1 VQQDIWDTKSVF
13 KFRLNSKEVG
23 SMHALDFSTEGVWGT
38 RIKTAFIALAALL
51 ALTAIPASSQTDT
64 GTIVGIVQD
73 KSDARVAGATVN
85 VTDTATSVTR
95 SYVTNGDGEYN
106 ALQLIPGVYDVTVQ
120 HSGFATVVRKGI
132 TVNVQDRV
140 QVDFV
145 IGVSTVQQEVVVNE
159 TAAELQTQSAEVA
172 GVMPSQELNDLPL
185 NGRDYDQLVLTQPG
199 IFRDNTVSN
208 PAEGLFSA
216 NGNLQLQN
224 YFQLDGID
232 NNSKSENLQ
241 EQSTQS
247 VIPPPDALQEF
258 VLQTRTYSTEFGTAA
273 GAVVNV
279 STKSGTNQFHG
290 DAWDY
295 IQNGALNANTYFNNY
310 NGIPRGQYDQN
321 QFGGT
326 VGGPIKRDKT
336 FFFVAFENLISH
348 TQQTVQSIVPTTA
361 MQGGDFSAATNG
373 SYMSKFNMAP
383 LVPSQA
389 GCITGNVIKPA
400 CFDSVG
406 SKLMALYP
414 APNIAPTNTFTG
426 ANNYAYVGEVPN
438 NTRTLDVR
446 IDHTLNK
453 TNQIFGR
460 YAFDWSNYSTP
471 PTWTSN
477 AVAGNGA
484 GFPTNYILHDQ
495 SVALGWTDSL
505 TKNKVNTV
513 HFGYLRTYSHS
524 NPIGVQVGT
533 SQASSLIGLQG
544 VPQTPWSFGIPPFEE
559 SGFTSIGGSYYRPQ
573 YQVAQT
579 YQLMESLYWIKGL
592 HSMQF
597 GYEYHQD
604 ALNFF
609 DIEAPQGIVY
619 NSGIYTNTNG
629 FSGGD
634 LLLGDVSQLILEAP
648 AEINNYIRGNSFYA
662 QDTWRATG
670 NLTVNYGLR
679 YELYPP
685 FWLNREGRTANFS
698 CGAQAYPACIASGP
712 PANGGTIVTATSG
725 SGWSGDTRM
734 QADHDAFA
742 PRVGIAYHV
751 INPLVIRAG
760 YGIFHQFI
768 NRIGSESMLQQN
780 PPYLGVWQIA
790 QTAGSTTPV
799 FQMDAAS
806 GMNSAPYLSP
816 TGISDLLVPG
826 PAVTCITGTLVNGVC
841 VNGVAGGLP
850 TQHVR
855 AQGANNRTSYIEQT
869 SFGLQY
875 QVSRD
880 TIATA
885 NYIGNWGRK
894 MNRVQNANQGF
905 VKSCPT
911 CATVT
916 STANIYFPLTSF
928 NSGNTI
934 DANDSANGAGQHA
947 FVELATNDG
956 NTDYD
961 ALELSLQRQLSHR
974 LMYNFS
980 YTWSHN
986 MADFVD
992 NLSGG
997 DTPQDAHNYAHEMS
1011 NSLQDVRHRFVANGS
1026 YDLPI
1031 GQGGL
1036 VMNNNSV
1043 GSRLIGNWKV
1053 NAIVTLQ
1060 TGEPFNVTA
1069 TNVSDTGGNS
1079 ASYANC
1085 VGNGFA
1091 GASTSPGSYVGVHA
1105 TGFFLNPA
1113 AFTAPTLGTYGS
1125 CRPRAYH
1132 GPGLEDEDISLF
1144 KLFPITEADKIEMR
1158 FEFFDAFN
1166 HASFGNPAANIST
1179 SGANFGK
1186 VTSTTAGPRIM
1197 QIAIKYY
1204 F

>member
-1 VQQDIWDTKSVF
+1 MRALHFTSPKLWIN
-13 KFRLNSKEVG
+13 RSKW
-23 SMHALDFSTEGVWGT
+23 ACF
-38 RIKTAFIALAALL
+38 AATFL
-51 ALTAIPASSQTDT
+51 LTAAAIPVCAQTDT

-73 KSDARVAGATVN
+73 KSNARVPGATVN

-95 SYVTNGDGEYN
+95 TYKTNGDGEYE
-106 ALQLIPGVYDVTVQ
+106 ALQLIPGVYNVTVD
-120 HSGFATVVRKGI
+120 HAGFSTAERKDI
-132 TVNVQDRV
+132 TVNVQDRI

-145 IGVSTVQQEVVVNE
+145 IGVSSVQQQVVVNE
-159 TAAELQTQSAEVA
+159 VTAELQTQSAEVN
-172 GVMPSQELNDLPL
+172 GVMQSQEVNDLPL
-185 NGRDYDQLVLTQPG
+185 NGRDYDALVLTQPG
-199 IFRDNTVSN
+199 VFRDNTVSN

-216 NGNLQLQN
+216 NGNLELQN

-290 DAWDY
+290 DVWDY
-295 IQNGALNANTYFNNY
+295 IQNGALNANTYFNKY
-310 NGIPRGQYDQN
+310 NAIPRGQYDYN

-326 VGGPIKRDKT
+326 IGGPIKRNKT
-336 FFFVAFENLISH
+336 FFFVSYENLLSN
-348 TQQTVQSIVPTTA
+348 TQETEEAIVPTTA
-361 MQGGDFSAATNG
+361 MVQNGDFSAATNG
-373 SYMSKFNMAP
+373 SYMSKYNMSAV
-383 LVPSQA
+383 VPSQA
-389 GCITGNVIKPA
+389 GCITNNVVSKG
-400 CFDSVG
+400 CWDSVG
-406 SKLMALYP
+406 AKLFALYP
-414 APNIAPTNTFTG
+414 APNIAPITTFTG
-426 ANNYAYVGEVPN
+426 ADNYEYVGSVPN

-453 TNQIFGR
+453 KNQIFGR

-495 SVALGWTDSL
+495 SVALGWTDTFSN
-505 TKNKVNTV
+505 TKVNTV
-513 HFGYLRTYSHS
+513 HFGYLRTFSHS
-524 NPIGVQVGT
+524 DPIGVQVGQ
-533 SQASSLIGLQG
+533 SQASSLLGLQG
-544 VPQTPWSFGIPPFEE
+544 VPQNPWSFGIPPFEQ
-559 SGFTSIGGSYYRPQ
+559 SGLTSIGGSYYRPQ

-579 YQLMESLYWIKGL
+579 YQILEALYWIKGA

-619 NSGIYTNTNG
+619 NSGIYSSANG
-629 FSGGD
+629 FSGAD
-634 LLLGDVSQLILEAP
+634 ILLGDVSQLILEAP

-662 QDTWRATG
+662 QDTWRAAS

-685 FWLNREGRTANFS
+685 FWLNRENRTANFS
-698 CGAQAYPACIASGP
+698 CGSEPYPQCIASGP
-712 PANGGTIVTATSG
+712 PADGGTIVTATSG
-725 SGWSGDTRM
+725 NGWSGDTRM
-734 QADHDAFA
+734 QTEHDAFA
-742 PRVGIAYHV
+742 PRIGISYHAF
-751 INPLVIRAG
+751 NPLVVRMG
-760 YGIFHQFI
+760 YGIFRQFI
-768 NRIGSESMLQQN
+768 NRIGSESLIQQTPPFIGVWDVAQQN
-780 PPYLGVWQIA
+780 
-790 QTAGSTTPV
+790 GSTTPV
-799 FQMDAAS
+799 FQMDSSA
-806 GMNSAPYLSP
+806 GMDSAPYLSP
-816 TGISDLLVPG
+816 QGIADLLIPG
-826 PAVTCITGTLVNGVC
+826 PAVTCITGTLTNGVC
-841 VNGVAGGLP
+841 VGGVAGGLP

-855 AQGANNRTSYIEQT
+855 AQGVNNRTSYIQQT

-875 QVSRD
+875 QVSRN
-880 TIATA
+880 TIASA

-905 VKSCPT
+905 VTSCPT

-916 STANIYFPLTSF
+916 STADIYFPLTSF

-956 NTDYD
+956 NTDYG
-961 ALELSLQRQLSHR
+961 ALELNLQRPMDHR
-974 LMYNFS
+974 LMYNLS

-992 NLSGG
+992 NLTGG
-997 DTPQDAHNYAHEMS
+997 DTPQNAHNYGHEMS
-1011 NSLQDVRHRFVANGS
+1011 NSYQDVRHRFVANGT
-1026 YDLPI
+1026 YELPI

-1036 VMNNNSV
+1036 VMNNDSLA
-1043 GSRLIGNWKV
+1043 SRLIGNWQA

-1079 ASYANC
+1079 AFYANC
-1085 VGNGFA
+1085 IGDPWT
-1091 GASTSPGSYVGVHA
+1091 GASKSPGAFVGVHA
-1105 TGFFLNPA
+1105 TGFFINPA
-1113 AFTAPTLGTYGS
+1113 AFSPPTLGTFGS
-1125 CRPRAYH
+1125 CKPRAWH
-1132 GPGLEDEDISLF
+1132 GPGLEDEDLSLF
-1144 KLFPITEADKIEMR
+1144 KQFPITEGTKIETR

-1186 VTSTTAGPRIM
+1186 VTSTTAGPRVI

>member
-1 VQQDIWDTKSVF
+1 
-13 KFRLNSKEVG
+13 
-23 SMHALDFSTEGVWGT
+23 MHALDSISRKVRINLSQCARFS
-38 RIKTAFIALAALL
+38 ALILVAA
-51 ALTAIPASSQTDT
+51 ATIPTCAQTDT

-73 KSDARVAGATVN
+73 KSNARVAGATVN
-85 VTDTATSVTR
+85 VTNTATSVTR
-95 SYVTNGDGEYN
+95 TYTTNGDGEYE
-106 ALQLIPGVYDVTVQ
+106 ALQLIPGAYNVTVD
-120 HSGFATVVRKGI
+120 HAGFGTAERKGV

-145 IGVSTVQQEVVVNE
+145 MGVSSVQQQVVVNE
-159 TAAELQTQSAEVA
+159 SAAELETQSAEIN
-172 GVMPSQELNDLPL
+172 GVMPSQEVNDLPL

-199 IFRDNTVSN
+199 VFRDNTVSN

-290 DAWDY
+290 DVWDY

-310 NGIPRGQYDQN
+310 NAIPRGQYNYN

-326 VGGPIKRDKT
+326 FGGPIKRDKT
-336 FFFVAFENLISH
+336 FFFVSYENLISN
-348 TQQTVQSIVPTTA
+348 TQQTEEAIVPTTA
-361 MQGGDFSAATNG
+361 MVQNGDFSAATNG
-373 SYMSKFNMAP
+373 SYMSKFNMAAV
-383 LVPSQA
+383 LPSQA
-389 GCITGNVIKPA
+389 GCITGNVVSKGCWDP
-400 CFDSVG
+400 VG
-406 SKLMALYP
+406 AKLMALYP
-414 APNIAPTNTFTG
+414 APNIAPTTTFTG
-426 ANNYAYVGEVPN
+426 ADNYEYVGSVPN
-438 NTRTLDVR
+438 NTRTLDAR

-453 TNQIFGR
+453 SNQIFGR

-477 AVAGNGA
+477 PVAGNGA

-495 SVALGWTDSL
+495 SVALGWTD
-505 TKNKVNTV
+505 TFRNNKVNTV

-524 NPIGVQVGT
+524 NPIGVQVGQ
-533 SQASSLIGLQG
+533 SQAASLLGLQG
-544 VPQTPWSFGIPPFEE
+544 VPQNPWSFGIPPFEE
-559 SGFTSIGGSYYRPQ
+559 SGLTSIGGSYYRPQ

-579 YQLMESLYWIKGL
+579 YQLLEAFYWNKGSHSL
-592 HSMQF
+592 QF

-619 NSGIYTNTNG
+619 NSGIYSSANG
-629 FSGGD
+629 FSGAD
-634 LLLGDVSQLILEAP
+634 ILLGDVSQLILEAP

-662 QDTWRATG
+662 QDTWRATN

-698 CGAQAYPACIASGP
+698 CGSQPYPACISSGP
-712 PANGGTIVTATSG
+712 PSNGGTIVTAASG
-725 SGWSGDTRM
+725 NGWAGDTQM
-734 QADHDAFA
+734 ETDHDAFA
-742 PRVGIAYHV
+742 PRLGVSYH
-751 INPLVIRAG
+751 IFNPLVIRAG

-780 PPYLGVWQIA
+780 PPYLGVWDVA
-790 QTAGSTTPV
+790 QQNGSTTPV
-799 FQMDAAS
+799 FQMDAS
-806 GMNSAPYLSP
+806 TGMDSAPYLSSQ
-816 TGISDLLVPG
+816 GLADLLVPG
-826 PAVTCITGTLVNGVC
+826 PAVTCITGTLVSGAC
-841 VNGVAGGLP
+841 VGGVAGGLP

-855 AQGANNRTSYIEQT
+855 AQGVNNRASYIQQT

-875 QVSRD
+875 QVSSN
-880 TIATA
+880 TIASA
-885 NYIGNWGRK
+885 SYIGNWGRK
-894 MNRVQNANQGF
+894 LNRVQNANQGF
-905 VKSCPT
+905 IKSCPT

-916 STANIYFPLTSF
+916 STADIYFPLTSF

-934 DANDSANGAGQHA
+934 DANDTANGAGQHA

-956 NTDYD
+956 NTDYS
-961 ALELSLQRQLSHR
+961 ALELNLQRQLNHR
-974 LMYNFS
+974 LMYNVS

-992 NLSGG
+992 NLTGG

-1011 NSLQDVRHRFVANGS
+1011 NSYQDVRHRFEANGS
-1026 YDLPI
+1026 YELPV

-1036 VMNNNSV
+1036 VMNNNKLA
-1043 GSRLIGNWKV
+1043 SRLIGNWKA
-1053 NAIVTLQ
+1053 NAIISLQ

-1079 ASYANC
+1079 AFYANC
-1085 VGNGFA
+1085 VGNPWA
-1091 GASTSPGSYVGVHA
+1091 GASKSPGAFVGVHA
-1105 TGFFLNPA
+1105 TGFFINPA
-1113 AFTAPTLGTYGS
+1113 AFSAPTLGTYGS
-1125 CRPRAYH
+1125 CRPRSWH

-1144 KLFPITEADKIEMR
+1144 KQFPITEGSRVETR

-1186 VTSTTAGPRIM
+1186 VTSTTAGPRVI

>member
-1 VQQDIWDTKSVF
+1 
-13 KFRLNSKEVG
+13 
-23 SMHALDFSTEGVWGT
+23 MHPSRVSAQTSWITCIRSAW
-38 RIKTAFIALAALL
+38 IAVVVILGAAAL
-51 ALTAIPASSQTDT
+51 PAFAQTDT
-64 GTIVGIVQD
+64 GAIVGMVED
-73 KSDARVAGATVN
+73 NTNARLPGATVD
-85 VTDTATSVTR
+85 VTNSATGVTR
-95 SYVTNGDGEYN
+95 TYTTNGEGEYE
-106 ALQLIPGVYDVTVQ
+106 ALQLIPGVYSVTVK
-120 HSGFATVVRKGI
+120 HSGFSTTIRRNI

-140 QVDFV
+140 QIDFLLK
-145 IGVSTVQQEVVVNE
+145 VSGGQQEVIVNE
-159 TAAELQTQSAEVA
+159 ATAELQTQSAEVA
-172 GVMPSQELNDLPL
+172 GVMQSAELNSMPL

-199 IFRDNTVSN
+199 VFRDNSVSN

-247 VIPPPDALQEF
+247 VIPPPDALSEF
-258 VLQTRTYSTEFGTAA
+258 VLQTRTYSAEFGTAA

-310 NGIPRGQYDQN
+310 NHLPRGQYDQN

-326 VGGPIKRDKT
+326 IGGPIKRDKT
-336 FFFVAFENLISH
+336 FFFVSYENLISH
-348 TQQTVQSIVPTTA
+348 IDMTETATVPTVA
-361 MQGGDFSAATNG
+361 MEGGDFSVASNG
-373 SYMSKFNMAP
+373 SDMSKYNMVP
-383 LVPSQA
+383 TVPSQA
-389 GCITGNVIKPA
+389 GCITGNVIKA
-400 CFDSVG
+400 GCFDSVG
-406 SKLMALYP
+406 KKLMGLYP
-414 APNIAPTNTFTG
+414 APNVAPTTLFPGSTG
-426 ANNYAYVGEVPN
+426 NSNSYNYAYVGQVPN

-460 YAFDWSNYSTP
+460 YAFDWSNYTTP

-495 SVALGWTDSL
+495 SVALGWTDTL
-505 TKNKVNTV
+505 TKDKVNTL

-524 NPIGVQVGT
+524 DPVGVQVGQ
-533 SQASSLIGLQG
+533 SQAVSVLGLQG
-544 VPQTPWSFGIPPFEE
+544 VPQNPWSFGIPPFEQ
-559 SGFTSIGGSYYRPQ
+559 SGLTSIGGSYYRPQ

-579 YQLMESLYWIKGL
+579 YQLLEAFYWNKGS

-609 DIEAPQGIVY
+609 DIEAPQGIAY
-619 NSGIYTNTNG
+619 NSGIYTSTNG

-634 LLLGDVSQLILEAP
+634 ILLGNVSQLILEQP

-670 NLTVNYGLR
+670 ALTVNYGLR

-698 CGAQAYPACIASGP
+698 CGSQPYPACISSGP
-712 PANGGTIVTATSG
+712 PSNGGTIVTAASG

-734 QADHDAFA
+734 QTDHDAFA
-742 PRVGIAYHV
+742 PRIGVSYHV
-751 INPLVIRAG
+751 FNPLVVRTG
-760 YGIFHQFI
+760 YGVFHQFI

-780 PPYLGVWQIA
+780 PPYLGVWDVA
-790 QTAGSTTPV
+790 QQTGSTTPV
-799 FQMDAAS
+799 FEMDSSS
-806 GMNSAPYLSP
+806 GMNSAPYLSSAS
-816 TGISDLLVPG
+816 ISDLLVPG

-855 AQGANNRTSYIEQT
+855 AQGVNNRTSYIQQT

-875 QVSRD
+875 QVSRN

-905 VKSCPT
+905 VQSCPT
-911 CATVT
+911 CSTVT
-916 STANIYFPLTSF
+916 SNAVIYFPLTSF

-934 DANDSANGAGQHA
+934 DANHTSNGGGQHA

-956 NTDYD
+956 NTDYS
-961 ALELSLQRQLSHR
+961 ALELNLQRQMDHR

-992 NLSGG
+992 NLTGG
-997 DTPQDAHNYAHEMS
+997 DTPQNAHDYGHEMS
-1011 NSLQDVRHRFVANGS
+1011 NSYQDVRHRFVANGT
-1026 YDLPI
+1026 YLLPI
-1031 GQGGL
+1031 GEGGL
-1036 VMNNNSV
+1036 VMNNNSLA
-1043 GSRLIGNWKV
+1043 SRLIGNWQA

-1069 TNVSDTGGNS
+1069 TNTSDTGGNS
-1079 ASYANC
+1079 AFYANC
-1085 VGNGFA
+1085 IGDAFT
-1091 GASTSPGSYVGVHA
+1091 GASTNRHAYVIGGSS
-1105 TGFFLNPA
+1105 FFINPA
-1113 AFTAPTLGTYGS
+1113 AFSAPGLGQFGT
-1125 CRPRAYH
+1125 CRPRAWH

-1144 KLFPITEADKIEMR
+1144 KQFPITEGSKIETR

-1166 HASFGNPAANIST
+1166 HPSFGNPAANIST
-1179 SGANFGK
+1179 SGSNFGK
-1186 VTSTTAGPRIM
+1186 VSSTTAGPRIM

>member
-1 VQQDIWDTKSVF
+1 MH
-13 KFRLNSKEVG
+13 RLYV
-23 SMHALDFSTEGVWGT
+23 STQRVWITCIRRAWIGLAV
-38 RIKTAFIALAALL
+38 ILAATTL
-51 ALTAIPASSQTDT
+51 PAFAQTDT
-64 GTIVGIVQD
+64 GAIVGQVQD
-73 KSDARVAGATVN
+73 NSNAMIPGATVD
-85 VTDTATSVTR
+85 VTGTATGVTR
-95 SYVTNGDGEYN
+95 TYTTNGAGEYA
-106 ALQLIPGVYDVTVQ
+106 ALQLIPGVYSVTVK
-120 HSGFATVVRKGI
+120 HGGFTTTIRKDI
-132 TVNVQDRV
+132 TVNVQGRV

-145 IGVSTVQQEVVVNE
+145 LKVSGGQQEVVVSE
-159 TAAELQTQSAEVA
+159 AAAELQTQSAEVS
-172 GVMPSQELNDLPL
+172 GVMPSQEVNDLPL
-185 NGRDYDQLVLTQPG
+185 NGRDYDNLVLTQPG
-199 IFRDNTVSN
+199 IFRDNSVSN

-258 VLQTRTYSTEFGTAA
+258 VLQTRTYSAEFGTAA

-310 NGIPRGQYDQN
+310 NGISRGQYNQN

-336 FFFVAFENLISH
+336 FFFVSYENLLSN
-348 TQQTVQSIVPTTA
+348 TDETEESTVPTQA
-361 MQGGDFSAATNG
+361 MHGGDFSAATNG
-373 SYMSKFNMAP
+373 TYMSKFPMTP
-383 LVPSQA
+383 EVPGQA
-389 GCITGNVIKPA
+389 GCITGNVINSS
-400 CFDSVG
+400 CFDSAG
-406 SKLMALYP
+406 KALIALYP
-414 APNIAPTNTFTG
+414 LPNLGNPNVFTG
-426 ANNYAYVGEVPN
+426 GLNYEYVGSVPN

-446 IDHTLNK
+446 IDEALNK
-453 TNQIFGR
+453 TNQLFGR
-460 YAFDWSNYSTP
+460 YAFDWANYTSP

-484 GFPTNYILHDQ
+484 NFPTNYILHDQ
-495 SVALGWTDSL
+495 SVALGWTDTLS
-505 TKNKVNTV
+505 KNKVNTV
-513 HFGYLRTYSHS
+513 HFGYLRTYAHS
-524 NPIGVQVGT
+524 DPVGVTVGQ
-533 SQASSLIGLQG
+533 SQAATLLGLKG
-544 VPQTPWSFGIPPFEE
+544 VPQNPWSFGIPPFEE
-559 SGFTSIGGSYYRPQ
+559 SGFTAIGGSYYRPQ

-579 YQLMESLYWIKGL
+579 YQILEAFYWIKGT

-629 FSGGD
+629 FGGGD
-634 LLLGDVSQLILEAP
+634 LLLGDVSTLILTQPTEV
-648 AEINNYIRGNSFYA
+648 NNYIRGNSFYA
-662 QDTWRATG
+662 QDTWRA
-670 NLTVNYGLR
+670 NSKLTLNYGLR

-685 FWLNREGRTANFS
+685 FWLNRENRTANFS
-698 CGAQAYPACIASGP
+698 CGSQPYPQCLASGP
-712 PANGGTIVTATSG
+712 PANGGTIVKAVSG
-725 SGWSGDTRM
+725 SGWSGDTQM
-734 QADHDAFA
+734 QTDHEDFA
-742 PRVGIAYHV
+742 PRVGVAYH
-751 INPLVIRAG
+751 ITNPLVIRTG
-760 YGIFHQFI
+760 YGVFHQFI
-768 NRIGSESMLQQN
+768 NRIGSESMMQLN
-780 PPYLGVWQIA
+780 PPFVGQWQVS
-790 QTAGSTTPV
+790 QSAGSTIPV
-799 FQMDAAS
+799 FQMDSAN
-806 GMNSAPYLSP
+806 GMNSGQYESATSLA
-816 TGISDLLVPG
+816 DLLTPG
-826 PAVTCITGTLVNGVC
+826 PAVTCVTGTLVNGAC

-855 AQGANNRTSYIEQT
+855 VQGVNNRTSYIEQT
-869 SFGLQY
+869 SFGFQY
-875 QVSRD
+875 QLSGN
-880 TIATA
+880 TIASA

-916 STANIYFPLTSF
+916 PTAVIYFPLTSF

-934 DANDSANGAGQHA
+934 DANDTSNGAGQHA

-961 ALELSLQRQLSHR
+961 ALELNLQRQISHR

-992 NLSGG
+992 NLTGG

-1011 NSLQDVRHRFVANGS
+1011 NSFQDVRHRFVANGT
-1026 YDLPI
+1026 YQLPI
-1031 GQGGL
+1031 GQGGI
-1036 VMNNNSV
+1036 VMNNNSLA
-1043 GSRLIGNWKV
+1043 SRLVGNWQA

-1069 TNVSDTGGNS
+1069 TNVSETGGNS
-1079 ASYANC
+1079 AAYANC
-1085 VGNGFA
+1085 VGDAFS
-1091 GASTSPGSYVGVHA
+1091 GATKNRHDYVGA
-1105 TGFFLNPA
+1105 NSTGFFINPA
-1113 AFTAPTLGTYGS
+1113 AFTGPTSSMYYGTFGT
-1125 CRPRAYH
+1125 CRPRAWH
-1132 GPGLEDEDISLF
+1132 GPGLEDEDLSLF
-1144 KLFPITEADKIEMR
+1144 KQFPVTEAERLELR

-1166 HASFGNPAANIST
+1166 HPSFGNPSTNAST

-1186 VTSTTAGPRIM
+1186 VLSGTTAGPRIM

>member
-1 VQQDIWDTKSVF
+1 MRAPALSVQ
-13 KFRLNSKEVG
+13 RVG
-23 SMHALDFSTEGVWGT
+23 IT
-38 RIKTAFIALAALL
+38 RIGKAALALALL
-51 ALTAIPASSQTDT
+51 AAAAMIPAYAQTDT
-64 GTIVGIVQD
+64 GAIVGFVQD
-73 KSDARVAGATVN
+73 KSNARVPGATVD
-85 VTDTATSVTR
+85 VTDTATAVTR
-95 SYVTNGDGEYN
+95 TYTTNGQGEYE
-106 ALQLIPGVYDVTVQ
+106 ALQLIPGVYTVTVK
-120 HSGFATVVRKGI
+120 HSGFGTSVTKNVN
-132 TVNVQDRV
+132 VNVQSRV
-140 QVDFV
+140 QLDFTLT
-145 IGVSTVQQEVVVNE
+145 VSGEQQQIIVSES
-159 TAAELQTQSAEVA
+159 TAELQTQSAEVN
-172 GVMPSQELNDLPL
+172 GVMGSQELNDLPL

-199 IFRDNTVSN
+199 VFRDNTVSN

-258 VLQTRTYSTEFGTAA
+258 VLQTRTYSAEFGTAA

-290 DAWDY
+290 DGWDY

-310 NGIPRGQYDQN
+310 NHLARGQYDQN

-326 VGGPIKRDKT
+326 FGGPIKRDKT
-336 FFFVAFENLISH
+336 FFFVSYENLISH
-348 TQQTVQSIVPTTA
+348 IDMTETATVPTTA
-361 MQGGDFSAATNG
+361 MEGGDFSVADNG
-373 SYMSKFNMAP
+373 SDMSKYNMVP
-383 LVPSQA
+383 TVPSQA
-389 GCITGNVIKPA
+389 GCITNNIINPG

-406 SKLMALYP
+406 KKLMALYP
-414 APNIAPTNTFTG
+414 APNVSPTTLFPGSTG
-426 ANNYAYVGEVPN
+426 NSNSYNYAYVGQVPN

-446 IDHTLNK
+446 LDYTLNK

-460 YAFDWSNYSTP
+460 YAFDWSNYTTP

-495 SVALGWTDSL
+495 SVALGWTDTM
-505 TKNKVNTV
+505 TKDKVNTL

-524 NPIGVQVGT
+524 DPVGVQVGQ
-533 SQASSLIGLQG
+533 SQAVSVLGLQG
-544 VPQTPWSFGIPPFEE
+544 VPQNPWSFGIPPFEQ
-559 SGFTSIGGSYYRPQ
+559 SGLTSIGGSYYRPQ

-579 YQLMESLYWIKGL
+579 YQLLEAFYWNKGS

-609 DIEAPQGIVY
+609 DIEAPQGIAY
-619 NSGIYTNTNG
+619 NSGIYTSTNG

-634 LLLGDVSQLILEAP
+634 ILLGNVSQLILEQP

-698 CGAQAYPACIASGP
+698 CGSQPYPECISAGP
-712 PANGGTIVTATSG
+712 PSNGGTIVTATSG
-725 SGWSGDTRM
+725 NGWSGDTRM
-734 QADHDAFA
+734 QTDHDAFA
-742 PRVGIAYHV
+742 PRIGVSYHV
-751 INPLVIRAG
+751 LNPLVIRTG

-780 PPYLGVWQIA
+780 PPYLGVWDVA
-790 QTAGSTTPV
+790 QQAGSTTPV
-799 FQMDAAS
+799 FEMDSAT
-806 GMNSAPYLSP
+806 GMNSAPYLSS
-816 TGISDLLVPG
+816 TSISDLLIPG

-855 AQGANNRTSYIEQT
+855 AQGVNNRTSYIQQT

-875 QVSRD
+875 QVSGN
-880 TIATA
+880 TIASA

-905 VKSCPT
+905 VESCPT

-916 STANIYFPLTSF
+916 SNAVIYFPLTSF

-934 DANDSANGAGQHA
+934 DANHTSNGGGQHA

-961 ALELSLQRQLSHR
+961 ALELNLQRQMSHR

-992 NLSGG
+992 NLTGG
-997 DTPQDAHNYAHEMS
+997 DTPQNAHDYGHEMS
-1011 NSLQDVRHRFVANGS
+1011 NSYQDVRHRFAANGT
-1026 YDLPI
+1026 YQLPI
-1031 GQGGL
+1031 GQGGI
-1036 VMNNNSV
+1036 VMNNNSLA
-1043 GSRLIGNWKV
+1043 SRLIGNWQA

-1069 TNVSDTGGNS
+1069 TNDSDTGGNS

-1085 VGNGFA
+1085 IGNAFS
-1091 GASTSPGSYVGVHA
+1091 GATTNRHAYVLGGS
-1105 TGFFLNPA
+1105 GFFINSA
-1113 AFTAPTLGTYGS
+1113 SFSAPTLGQFGT
-1125 CRPRAYH
+1125 CKPRAWH
-1132 GPGLEDEDISLF
+1132 GPGLEDEDISVF
-1144 KLFPITEADKIEMR
+1144 KQFPVTEGSKIETR

-1166 HASFGNPAANIST
+1166 HPSFGNPSANIST
-1179 SGANFGK
+1179 SGSNFGK
-1186 VTSTTAGPRIM
+1186 VSSTTAGPRII

>member
-1 VQQDIWDTKSVF
+1 LDI
-13 KFRLNSKEVG
+13 KFWLDSSKEVS
-23 SMHALDFSTEGVWGT
+23 SMHAIDFSMPRAWTT
-38 RIKTAFIALAALL
+38 RIKMICLALALPFA
-51 ALTAIPASSQTDT
+51 AIVPVCAQTDT
-64 GTIVGIVQD
+64 GAIVGIVQD
-73 KSDARVAGATVN
+73 NSNARVPAATVE
-85 VTDTATSVTR
+85 VTDKATGVVH
-95 SYVTNGDGEYN
+95 SYSTNNEGEYQS
-106 ALQLIPGVYDVTVQ
+106 LQLIPGVYSVTVK
-120 HSGFATVVRKGI
+120 HAGFSTAVRDNV

-140 QVDFV
+140 QVDFTVNVSGEQQQV
-145 IGVSTVQQEVVVNE
+145 IVNE
-159 TAAELQTQSAEVA
+159 TAEELQTQSAEVN

-185 NGRDYDQLVLTQPG
+185 NGRDYDSLVLTQPG

-295 IQNGALNANTYFNNY
+295 IQNGALNANTFFNNY
-310 NGIPRGQYDQN
+310 NHLPRGQYDYN

-326 VGGPIKRDKT
+326 IGGPIKRDKT
-336 FFFVAFENLISH
+336 FFFVSYENLISH
-348 TQQTVQSIVPTTA
+348 TAMTETATVPTAA
-361 MQGGDFSAATNG
+361 MQAGDFSAASNG
-373 SYMSKFNMAP
+373 SFMSKFNMAP
-383 LVPSQA
+383 TMPSQA
-389 GCITGNVIKPA
+389 GCITGNVVSPGCIDA
-400 CFDSVG
+400 VG
-406 SKLMALYP
+406 KKLMSLYP
-414 APNIAPTNTFTG
+414 APNVSPVNLFPGSQG
-426 ANNYAYVGEVPN
+426 AGSYNYEYVGQVPN

-477 AVAGNGA
+477 PVAGNGA

-495 SVALGWTDSL
+495 SVALGWTDTL
-505 TKNKVNTV
+505 TKDKVNTV

-524 NPIGVQVGT
+524 DPIGVQVGQ
-533 SQASSLIGLQG
+533 SQAASLLGLQG

-559 SGFTSIGGSYYRPQ
+559 SGLTSIGGSYYRPQ

-579 YQLMESLYWIKGL
+579 YQLLEAFYWTKAS
-592 HSMQF
+592 HSIQL

-619 NSGIYTNTNG
+619 NSGIYSSANG
-629 FSGGD
+629 FSGAD
-634 LLLGDVSQLILEAP
+634 ILLGDVSQLILEQP

-662 QDTWRATG
+662 QDTWRAT
-670 NLTVNYGLR
+670 NNFTVNYGLR

-685 FWLNREGRTANFS
+685 FWVNREGRTGNFS
-698 CGAQAYPACIASGP
+698 CGSQAYPACIASGP
-712 PANGGTIVTATSG
+712 PSNGGTMLTGTSG
-725 SGWSGDTRM
+725 IP
-734 QADHDAFA
+734 ADHEGFA
-742 PRVGIAYHV
+742 PRIGMSYHV
-751 INPLVIRAG
+751 LRPLVVRAG

-768 NRIGSESMLQQN
+768 NRIGSESLIQQN
-780 PPYLGVWQIA
+780 PPYLGVWDVA
-790 QTAGSTTPV
+790 QQAGSTVPV
-799 FQMDAAS
+799 FQMGSSS
-806 GMNSAPYLSP
+806 GMNSAPYFSSAS
-816 TGISDLLVPG
+816 INDLLAPG
-826 PAVTCITGTLVNGVC
+826 PNVTCVTGTLQNGVC

-850 TQHVR
+850 TQHIR
-855 AQGANNRTSYIEQT
+855 GQGVNNRTSYIEQT
-869 SFGLQY
+869 SFGIEY
-875 QVSRD
+875 QLSGN
-880 TIATA
+880 TILTA

-905 VKSCPT
+905 VTSCPT

-916 STANIYFPLTSF
+916 PTAHIYFPLTSF
-928 NSGNTI
+928 NSGNTL
-934 DANDSANGAGQHA
+934 DANDTSNGAGQHA

-956 NTDYD
+956 NTDYN
-961 ALELSLQRQLSHR
+961 ALEVSLQRQMSHG

-992 NLSGG
+992 NLSGA

-1011 NSLQDVRHRFVANGS
+1011 NSLQDVRHRFVANGT
-1026 YDLPI
+1026 YNLPI

-1036 VMNNNSV
+1036 ILKSNNLA
-1043 GSRLIGNWKV
+1043 SRIVGNWKV

-1060 TGEPFNVTA
+1060 TGEPFNVSA
-1069 TNVSDTGGNS
+1069 TNNSDTGGNS

-1085 VGNGFA
+1085 IGDPWT
-1091 GASTSPGSYVGVHA
+1091 GATKNRRNYVGANA
-1105 TGFFLNPA
+1105 TGFFVNPA
-1113 AFTAPTLGTYGS
+1113 AFSAPTLGRFGS
-1125 CRPRAYH
+1125 CRPRMYH
-1132 GPGLEDEDISLF
+1132 GPGLEDEDLSLF
-1144 KLFPITEADKIEMR
+1144 KQFPVAEADKIELR

-1166 HASFGNPAANIST
+1166 HPSFGNPAANIST

-1197 QIAIKYY
+1197 QIAAKFY

>member
-1 VQQDIWDTKSVF
+1 MLVLDSILRKVWISGNKRACFTTLVF
-13 KFRLNSKEVG
+13 
-23 SMHALDFSTEGVWGT
+23 
-38 RIKTAFIALAALL
+38 LAA
-51 ALTAIPASSQTDT
+51 AVIPVRAQTDT
-64 GTIVGIVQD
+64 GAIVGVVQD
-73 KSDARVAGATVN
+73 KSNARIAGASVD
-85 VTDTATSVTR
+85 VTDDAMGVTR
-95 SYVTNGDGEYN
+95 SYATNGDGEYE
-106 ALQLIPGVYDVTVQ
+106 ALQLIPGVYSVSVK
-120 HSGFATVVRKGI
+120 HAGFGNSVRKGV

-145 IGVSTVQQEVVVNE
+145 LTVSGEQQQIVVTE
-159 TAAELQTQSAEVA
+159 TTAELQTQSAEVA

-199 IFRDNTVSN
+199 VFRDNSVSN

-258 VLQTRTYSTEFGTAA
+258 VLQTRTYSAEFGTSA

-279 STKSGTNQFHG
+279 STKSGTNHFHG
-290 DAWDY
+290 AGWDY
-295 IQNGALNANTYFNNY
+295 IQNGALNANSYFNNY
-310 NGIPRGQYDQN
+310 NGIPRGQYNYN

-336 FFFVAFENLISH
+336 FFFVSYENLISH
-348 TQQTVQSIVPTTA
+348 IQQTETSTVPTTA

-373 SYMSKFNMAP
+373 SYMSKFTLTP

-389 GCITGNVIKPA
+389 GCVTNNVISSG

-406 SKLMALYP
+406 KKLIALYP
-414 APNIAPTNTFTG
+414 APNIAPTTTFTG
-426 ANNYAYVGEVPN
+426 AANYAYVGEVPN
-438 NTRTLDVR
+438 NTRTLDAR
-446 IDHTLNK
+446 IDYTLNK
-453 TNQIFGR
+453 SNQIFGR
-460 YAFDWSNYSTP
+460 YAFDWSNYQSP

-477 AVAGNGA
+477 PVAGNGA
-484 GFPTNYILHDQ
+484 NFPTAYILHDQ
-495 SVALGWTDSL
+495 SVALGWTATLPS
-505 TKNKVNTV
+505 NKVNTV
-513 HFGYLRTYSHS
+513 HFGYLRTFAHS
-524 NPIGVQVGT
+524 DPIGVQVGQ
-533 SQASSLIGLQG
+533 SQAASLLGLQG
-544 VPQTPWSFGIPPFEE
+544 VPQNPWSFGIPPFEE
-559 SGFTSIGGSYYRPQ
+559 SGFTAIGGSYYRPQ

-579 YQLMESLYWIKGL
+579 YQILEAFYWNKGAHSL
-592 HSMQF
+592 QF

-629 FSGGD
+629 FGGGD
-634 LLLGDVSQLILEAP
+634 LLLGDVSQLILTQPTEV
-648 AEINNYIRGNSFYA
+648 NNYIRGNSFYA
-662 QDTWRATG
+662 QDTWRATSK
-670 NLTVNYGLR
+670 LTVNYGLR

-685 FWLNREGRTANFS
+685 FWLNRENRTANFS
-698 CGAQAYPACIASGP
+698 CGTQVYPQCIASGP
-712 PANGGTIVTATSG
+712 PADGGTMVKAVSG
-725 SGWSGDTRM
+725 NGWSGDTQM
-734 QADHDAFA
+734 QTDHIGFA
-742 PRVGIAYHV
+742 PRVGASYHV
-751 INPLVIRAG
+751 ANPLVVRAG
-760 YGIFHQFI
+760 FGIFHQFI
-768 NRIGSESMLQQN
+768 NRIGSESMMQLN
-780 PPYLGVWQIA
+780 PPFVGQWQVS
-790 QTAGSTTPV
+790 QSPGSTIPV
-799 FQMDAAS
+799 FQFDSPS
-806 GMNSAPYLSP
+806 GMNSAPYESSQGLA
-816 TGISDLLVPG
+816 DLLVPG
-826 PAVTCITGTLVNGVC
+826 PAVTCVTGTLVNGVC

-855 AQGANNRTSYIEQT
+855 VQGINNRTSYIEQT

-875 QVSRD
+875 QVSRN
-880 TIATA
+880 TIASA
-885 NYIGNWGRK
+885 NYVGNWGRK

-905 VKSCPT
+905 IQSCPT
-911 CATVT
+911 C
-916 STANIYFPLTSF
+916 STATSNAVIYFPLTSF

-934 DANDSANGAGQHA
+934 DANHTSNGAGQHA

-956 NTDYD
+956 NTDYS
-961 ALELSLQRQLSHR
+961 ALELNLERQMDHR
-974 LMYNFS
+974 LMFNLS

-992 NLSGG
+992 NLTGG

-1011 NSLQDVRHRFVANGS
+1011 NSFQDVRHRFTGS
-1026 YDLPI
+1026 GTYELPI

-1036 VMNNNSV
+1036 VMNNDSLT
-1043 GSRLIGNWKV
+1043 SRLIGNWKA

-1069 TNVSDTGGNS
+1069 NNSSDTGGNS
-1079 ASYANC
+1079 AAYANC
-1085 VGNGFA
+1085 VGNPWTS
-1091 GASTSPGSYVGVHA
+1091 ASKNPNAFVGTHA
-1105 TGFFLNPA
+1105 TGFFINPA
-1113 AFTAPTLGTYGS
+1113 AFSPPGLGTYGS
-1125 CRPRAYH
+1125 CRPRSWH

-1144 KLFPITEADKIEMR
+1144 KQFPITEGTKIETR

-1186 VTSTTAGPRIM
+1186 VTSTTAGPRVI

>member
-1 VQQDIWDTKSVF
+1 MRALHFTSPKVWIN
-13 KFRLNSKEVG
+13 RSKW
-23 SMHALDFSTEGVWGT
+23 ACF
-38 RIKTAFIALAALL
+38 TATFL
-51 ALTAIPASSQTDT
+51 LTAAAIPVCAQTDT
-64 GTIVGIVQD
+64 GAIVGVVQD
-73 KSDARVAGATVN
+73 KSNARVAGATVD
-85 VTDTATSVTR
+85 VTDDATAVTR
-95 SYVTNGDGEYN
+95 TYTTNGDGEYQ
-106 ALQLIPGVYDVTVQ
+106 ALQLIPGVYSVSVK
-120 HSGFATVVRKGI
+120 HAGFGISVRKGV

-140 QVDFV
+140 QVDFTLV
-145 IGVSTVQQEVVVNE
+145 VSGEQQQVVVTE
-159 TAAELQTQSAEVA
+159 STAELQTQSAEVA
-172 GVMPSQELNDLPL
+172 GVMQSQELNSMPL
-185 NGRDYDQLVLTQPG
+185 NGRDYDALVLTQPG
-199 IFRDNTVSN
+199 VFRDNAVSN

-247 VIPPPDALQEF
+247 VIPPPDALSEF
-258 VLQTRTYSTEFGTAA
+258 VLQTRTYSAEFGTAA

-295 IQNGALNANTYFNNY
+295 IQNGALNANTWINKHGNPL
-310 NGIPRGQYDQN
+310 PRGQYDQN

-326 VGGPIKRDKT
+326 FGGPIKRDKT
-336 FFFVAFENLISH
+336 FFFVSYENLISH
-348 TQQTVQSIVPTTA
+348 IDMTETATVPTTA
-361 MQGGDFSAATNG
+361 MEGGDFSVASNG
-373 SYMSKFNMAP
+373 TDMAKYNMVP
-383 LVPSQA
+383 TVPSQA
-389 GCITGNVIKPA
+389 GCITNNVINPG

-406 SKLMALYP
+406 KKLMALYP
-414 APNIAPTNTFTG
+414 APNYGPVTIFPGGSGNSNSF
-426 ANNYAYVGEVPN
+426 NHEYVGQVPN

-446 IDHTLNK
+446 LDYTLNK

-460 YAFDWSNYSTP
+460 YAFDWSNYTTP

-495 SVALGWTDSL
+495 SVALGWTDTL
-505 TKNKVNTV
+505 TANKVNTL

-524 NPIGVQVGT
+524 DPVGVQVGQ
-533 SQASSLIGLQG
+533 SQAASLLGLQG
-544 VPQTPWSFGIPPFEE
+544 VPQNPWSFGIPPFEQ
-559 SGFTSIGGSYYRPQ
+559 SGLTSIGGSYYRPQ

-579 YQLMESLYWIKGL
+579 YQLLEAFYWNKGS

-619 NSGIYTNTNG
+619 NSGIYTSTNG

-634 LLLGDVSQLILEAP
+634 ILLGNVSQLILEQP

-662 QDTWRATG
+662 QDTWRASS

-698 CGAQAYPACIASGP
+698 CGAQAYPQCISSGP

-725 SGWSGDTRM
+725 NGWSGDTRM
-734 QADHDAFA
+734 QTEHDAFA
-742 PRVGIAYHV
+742 PRIGVSYHV
-751 INPLVIRAG
+751 LNPLVVRMG
-760 YGIFHQFI
+760 YGIFRQFI
-768 NRIGSESMLQQN
+768 NRIGSESLIQQN
-780 PPYLGVWQIA
+780 PPFIGVWDVA
-790 QTAGSTTPV
+790 QQTGSTTPV
-799 FQMDAAS
+799 FQMDSAS
-806 GMNSAPYLSP
+806 GMNSAPYLSS
-816 TGISDLLVPG
+816 TSISDLLVPG

-850 TQHVR
+850 TQHIR
-855 AQGANNRTSYIEQT
+855 AQGVNNRTSYIQQT

-875 QVSRD
+875 QVSRN
-880 TIATA
+880 TIASA

-905 VKSCPT
+905 VESCPT
-911 CATVT
+911 CSTVT
-916 STANIYFPLTSF
+916 SNAVIYFPLTSF

-934 DANDSANGAGQHA
+934 DANHTSNGGGQHA

-956 NTDYD
+956 NTDYS
-961 ALELSLQRQLSHR
+961 ALELNLQRQMVHR

-986 MADFVD
+986 MSDFVD
-992 NLSGG
+992 NLTGG
-997 DTPQDAHNYAHEMS
+997 DTPQNAHDYGHEMS
-1011 NSLQDVRHRFVANGS
+1011 NSYQDVRHRFVANGT
-1026 YDLPI
+1026 YELPI
-1031 GQGGL
+1031 GQGGI
-1036 VMNNNSV
+1036 VMNNNSLA
-1043 GSRLIGNWKV
+1043 SRLIGNWQA

-1079 ASYANC
+1079 AFYANC
-1085 VGNGFA
+1085 LSNPFVGATKDRHQYVTG
-1091 GASTSPGSYVGVHA
+1091 GSS
-1105 TGFFLNPA
+1105 FFINPA
-1113 AFTAPTLGTYGS
+1113 AFSAPNSVGQFGT
-1125 CRPRAYH
+1125 CRPRMYH
-1132 GPGLEDEDISLF
+1132 GPGLEDEDISIF
-1144 KLFPITEADKIEMR
+1144 KQFPVTEGTKFEAR

-1166 HASFGNPAANIST
+1166 HPSFGNPAANAST
-1179 SGANFGK
+1179 SGSNFGK
-1186 VTSTTAGPRIM
+1186 VSSTTAGPRVI

>member
-1 VQQDIWDTKSVF
+1 
-13 KFRLNSKEVG
+13 
-23 SMHALDFSTEGVWGT
+23 M
-38 RIKTAFIALAALL
+38 IASL
-51 ALTAIPASSQTDT
+51 IPVCAQTDT
-64 GTIVGIVQD
+64 GAIVGSVQD
-73 KSDARVAGATVN
+73 KSSARVAGASVD
-85 VTDTATSVTR
+85 VTNDATGVTR
-95 SYVTNGDGEYN
+95 TYATNADGEYQ
-106 ALQLIPGVYDVTVQ
+106 ALQLIPGVYSVSVK
-120 HSGFATVVRKGI
+120 HAGFGNTVRKGV

-145 IGVSTVQQEVVVNE
+145 LTVSGEQQQIVVTE
-159 TAAELQTQSAEVA
+159 TTAELQTQSAEVA

-185 NGRDYDQLVLTQPG
+185 NGRDYDTLVLTQPG
-199 IFRDNTVSN
+199 IFRDNSVSN

-258 VLQTRTYSTEFGTAA
+258 VLQTRTYSAEFGTAA

-279 STKSGTNQFHG
+279 STKSGTNKFHG

-295 IQNGALNANTYFNNY
+295 VQNGALNANTWLNNHG
-310 NGIPRGQYDQN
+310 NLPRGQYNYN

-326 VGGPIKRDKT
+326 VGGPIKRDKA
-336 FFFVAFENLISH
+336 FFFVSYENLISH
-348 TQQTVQSIVPTTA
+348 TDMTETATVPTAA
-361 MQGGDFSAATNG
+361 MQGGDFSVASNG
-373 SYMSKFNMAP
+373 SVMSKYNMVP
-383 LVPSQA
+383 TVPSQA
-389 GCITGNVIKPA
+389 GCITSNVISPG

-406 SKLMALYP
+406 KKLMALYP
-414 APNIAPTNTFTG
+414 APNFGPVSIFPGSTG
-426 ANNYAYVGEVPN
+426 NSNAFNYEYVGQVPN
-438 NTRTLDVR
+438 NTRTVDAR
-446 IDHTLNK
+446 FDYTLNK

-460 YAFDWSNYSTP
+460 YALDWANYQTP
-471 PTWTSN
+471 PPWTSN

-484 GFPTNYILHDQ
+484 GFPTQYILHDQ
-495 SVALGWTDSL
+495 SVALGWTDSMRQNL
-505 TKNKVNTV
+505 VNTV
-513 HFGYLRTYSHS
+513 HFGFLRTYSHS
-524 NPIGVQVGT
+524 DPIGVQIGT
-533 SQASSLIGLQG
+533 SQAVSLLGLQG
-544 VPQTPWSFGIPPFEE
+544 VPQNPWVFGIPPFQE

-579 YQLMESLYWIKGL
+579 YQLLEALYWTKGQ
-592 HSMQF
+592 HSLQF

-609 DIEAPQGIVY
+609 DIQSPQGIIY
-619 NSGIYTNTNG
+619 NSGIYTSTNG

-634 LLLGDVSQLILEAP
+634 ILLGNVSQLILTAP
-648 AEINNYIRGNSFYA
+648 TEINNYIRGNSFYA
-662 QDTWRATG
+662 QDTWRATN
-670 NLTVNYGLR
+670 NLTVNYGVR

-685 FWLNREGRTANFS
+685 FWLNREGRTGNFS
-698 CGAQAYPACIASGP
+698 CGAQAYPTCIASGP
-712 PANGGTIVTATSG
+712 PTNGGTMLTTG
-725 SGWSGDTRM
+725 SGWSGQTHMDTDM
-734 QADHDAFA
+734 NDFA
-742 PRVGIAYHV
+742 PRVGISYHV
-751 INPLVIRAG
+751 FNPLVVHAG
-760 YGIFHQFI
+760 YGVFHQFI

-780 PPYLGVWQIA
+780 PPYLGSWQVA

-799 FQMDAAS
+799 FQM
-806 GMNSAPYLSP
+806 NSATGENSSAYLSSAS
-816 TGISDLLVPG
+816 IADLLKPG
-826 PAVTCITGTLVNGVC
+826 PTVTCATGTLIGGVC
-841 VNGVAGGLP
+841 VGGVAGGLP

-855 AQGANNRTSYIEQT
+855 AQGANNRTSYVEQT
-869 SFGLQY
+869 SFGIQY
-875 QVSRD
+875 QVSKN
-880 TIATA
+880 TIASA

-905 VKSCPT
+905 VQSCPT

-916 STANIYFPLTSF
+916 PTAVIYFPLTSF

-934 DANDSANGAGQHA
+934 DANHTSNGAGQHA

-961 ALELSLQRQLSHR
+961 ALELSLQRQMDHR

-986 MADFVD
+986 LGDFVD
-992 NLSGG
+992 NLTGG

-1011 NSLQDVRHRFVANGS
+1011 NSFQDVRHRFVANGT
-1026 YDLPI
+1026 YQLPI
-1031 GQGGL
+1031 GQGGI
-1036 VMNNNSV
+1036 VMNNSSLA
-1043 GSRLIGNWKV
+1043 SRLIGNWQA

-1085 VGNGFA
+1085 VGNAFA
-1091 GASTSPGSYVGVHA
+1091 GASTNRHAYV
-1105 TGFFLNPA
+1105 TGGTSFFINPA
-1113 AFTAPTLGTYGS
+1113 AFSAPTLGTFGS
-1125 CRPRAYH
+1125 CRPRAWH

-1144 KLFPITEADKIEMR
+1144 KQFPVTEGTKIEAR
-1158 FEFFDAFN
+1158 FEFFNAFN
-1166 HASFGNPAANIST
+1166 HPSFGNPAANIST
-1179 SGANFGK
+1179 SGSNFGK
-1186 VTSTTAGPRIM
+1186 VSSTTVGPRII

>member
-1 VQQDIWDTKSVF
+1 M
-13 KFRLNSKEVG
+13 L
-23 SMHALDFSTEGVWGT
+23 ALSITT
-38 RIKTAFIALAALL
+38 RRGWIPQTAKACIALTVLSAA
-51 ALTAIPASSQTDT
+51 AVIPARAQTDT
-64 GTIVGIVQD
+64 GAIVGVVED
-73 KSDARVAGATVN
+73 KSNARVAGAAVD
-85 VTDTATSVTR
+85 VTDNATAVTR
-95 SYVTNGDGEYN
+95 TYTTNSDGEYQ
-106 ALQLIPGVYDVTVQ
+106 ALQLIPGVYSVTVQ
-120 HSGFATVVRKGI
+120 HGGFATAVRKDV

-145 IGVSTVQQEVVVNE
+145 LTVSGEQQQIVVSE
-159 TAAELQTQSAEVA
+159 TTAVLQTQSAEVN
-172 GVMPSQELNDLPL
+172 GVMPSQELNDMPL
-185 NGRDYDQLVLTQPG
+185 NGRDYDSLVLTQPG
-199 IFRDNTVSN
+199 IFRDNSVSN

-258 VLQTRTYSTEFGTAA
+258 VLQTRTYSAEFGTAA

-310 NGIPRGQYDQN
+310 NAIPRGQYDQN

-326 VGGPIKRDKT
+326 LGGPIKRDKT
-336 FFFVAFENLISH
+336 FFFVSYENLLSN
-348 TQQTVQSIVPTTA
+348 TDETEEAIVPTTA

-373 SYMSKFNMAP
+373 SYMSKFTMAP
-383 LVPSQA
+383 LVPSQY
-389 GCITGNVIKPA
+389 GCITGNVVSSG
-400 CFDSVG
+400 CFDKVG
-406 SKLMALYP
+406 QAIMKLYP
-414 APNIAPTNTFTG
+414 APNIAPVTTFTG
-426 ANNYAYVGEVPN
+426 ADNYEFVGSVPN

-446 IDHTLNK
+446 IDYTLNK

-460 YAFDWSNYSTP
+460 YAFDWSDYETP

-477 AVAGNGA
+477 PVAGNGA
-484 GFPTNYILHDQ
+484 GFPTSYILHDQ
-495 SVALGWTDSL
+495 SVALGWTHTLS
-505 TKNKVNTV
+505 KNKVNTV
-513 HFGYLRTYSHS
+513 HFGYLRTFSHS
-524 NPIGVQVGT
+524 DPIGVTVGQ
-533 SQASSLIGLQG
+533 SQAASLIGLQG
-544 VPQTPWSFGIPPFEE
+544 VPQNPWAFGIPPFEQ

-579 YQLMESLYWIKGL
+579 YQLLEALYWIKGA
-592 HSMQF
+592 HSFQF

-619 NSGIYTNTNG
+619 NSGIYTSTNG

-662 QDTWRATG
+662 QDTWRAKN

-685 FWLNREGRTANFS
+685 FWLDREGRTANFS
-698 CGAQAYPACIASGP
+698 CGSQPYPACIASGP
-712 PANGGTIVTATSG
+712 PANGGTIVTAVSG
-725 SGWSGDTRM
+725 GGWSGDTQM
-734 QADHDAFA
+734 QTDHDDFA
-742 PRVGIAYHV
+742 PRIGVSYHV
-751 INPLVIRAG
+751 FNPLVIRAG

-780 PPYLGVWQIA
+780 PPFLGVWDVA

-799 FQMDAAS
+799 FQMDS
-806 GMNSAPYLSP
+806 STGMDSAPYLSP
-816 TGISDLLVPG
+816 TGLSDLLVPG

-841 VNGVAGGLP
+841 VGGVAGGLP

-855 AQGANNRTSYIEQT
+855 VQGVNNRTSYIQQT

-875 QVSRD
+875 QVTRN

-905 VKSCPT
+905 IESCPT

-916 STANIYFPLTSF
+916 SNAVIYFPLTSF

-934 DANDSANGAGQHA
+934 DANHTSNGAGQHA
-947 FVELATNDG
+947 FVEMATNDG
-956 NTDYD
+956 NTDYN
-961 ALELSLQRQLSHR
+961 ALELNLQRQMTHR
-974 LMYNFS
+974 LMYNIS

-986 MADFVD
+986 MGDFVD
-992 NLSGG
+992 NLTGG

-1011 NSLQDVRHRFVANGS
+1011 NSYQDVRDRFAANGT
-1026 YDLPI
+1026 YQLPV

-1036 VMNNNSV
+1036 VLDNNSLA
-1043 GSRLIGNWKV
+1043 SRLIGNWQA

-1079 ASYANC
+1079 AFYANC
-1085 VGNGFA
+1085 IGDPWT
-1091 GASTSPGSYVGVHA
+1091 GASKNPNAYVGVHA
-1105 TGFFLNPA
+1105 TGFFINPA
-1113 AFTAPTLGTYGS
+1113 AFSAPTLGTYGS
-1125 CRPRAYH
+1125 CRPRAWH
-1132 GPGLEDEDISLF
+1132 GPGLEAEDLSLF
-1144 KLFPITEADKIEMR
+1144 KQFPVTEGTKLETR

-1186 VTSTTAGPRIM
+1186 VTSTTYGPRVI

>member
-1 VQQDIWDTKSVF
+1 
-13 KFRLNSKEVG
+13 
-23 SMHALDFSTEGVWGT
+23 MHAHDFIGYRA
-38 RIKTAFIALAALL
+38 RIACVQRACIALAVLFAV
-51 ALTAIPASSQTDT
+51 TAISAFAQTDT

-73 KSDARVAGATVN
+73 KSNARVAGATVN
-85 VTDTATSVTR
+85 VTDAATSVTR
-95 SYVTNGDGEYN
+95 TYTTNGDGEYE
-106 ALQLIPGVYDVTVQ
+106 APQLIPGVYNVSVE
-120 HSGFATVVRKGI
+120 HAGFGTTIRKGV

-140 QVDFV
+140 QVDFA
-145 IGVSTVQQEVVVNE
+145 IGVSSVQTQVEVAA
-159 TAAELQTQSAEVA
+159 TTAELQTQTAEVN
-172 GVMPSQELNDLPL
+172 GVMQSQEVNDLPL
-185 NGRDYDQLVLTQPG
+185 NGRDYDTLVLTQPG
-199 IFRDNTVSN
+199 VFRDNTVSN
-208 PAEGLFSA
+208 GAEGLFSA

-247 VIPPPDALQEF
+247 VLPPPDALQEF
-258 VLQTRTYSTEFGTAA
+258 VLQTRTYSAEFGTAA

-290 DAWDY
+290 DAWDF
-295 IQNGALNANTYFNNY
+295 IQNGALNANTFFNNY
-310 NGIPRGQYDQN
+310 NGLPRGQYNYN

-326 VGGPIKRDKT
+326 VGGPIRRDKT
-336 FFFVAFENLISH
+336 FFFVSYENLISH
-348 TQQTVQSIVPTTA
+348 TDMTETATVPTTA
-361 MQGGDFSAATNG
+361 MQGGDFSAADNG
-373 SYMSKFNMAP
+373 SYMAKYNMVP
-383 LVPSQA
+383 TVPSQA
-389 GCITGNVIKPA
+389 GCITNNIISPG
-400 CFDSVG
+400 CFDPVG
-406 SKLMALYP
+406 KKLMALYP
-414 APNIAPTNTFTG
+414 APNVAPTNLFPGSTG
-426 ANNYAYVGEVPN
+426 AGSYNYEYVGEVPN

-505 TKNKVNTV
+505 TKNKVNTL

-524 NPIGVQVGT
+524 DPIGVQVGT
-533 SQASSLIGLQG
+533 SQAASLLGLQG
-544 VPQTPWSFGIPPFEE
+544 VPQNPWSFGIPPFEQ
-559 SGFTSIGGSYYRPQ
+559 SGLTSIGGSYYRPQ

-579 YQLMESLYWIKGL
+579 FQILEAFYWTKGSHSL
-592 HSMQF
+592 QF

-619 NSGIYTNTNG
+619 NSGIYTSSNG

-634 LLLGDVSQLILEAP
+634 ILLGDVSQLILEQP

-662 QDTWRATG
+662 QDTWRASH
-670 NLTVNYGLR
+670 NLTLNYGLR

-685 FWLNREGRTANFS
+685 FWLNRENRTANFS
-698 CGAQAYPACIASGP
+698 CGAQAYPACIAAGP
-712 PANGGTIVTATSG
+712 PSNGGTIVTATSG
-725 SGWSGDTRM
+725 NGWSGDTRM

-742 PRVGIAYHV
+742 PRVGIAYHPY
-751 INPLVIRAG
+751 NRLVVRAG

-780 PPYLGVWQIA
+780 PPFLGVWDVA
-790 QTAGSTTPV
+790 QTAGSTVPV
-799 FQMDAAS
+799 FQMDSAN

-855 AQGANNRTSYIEQT
+855 AQGTNNRTSYVEQT

-875 QVSRD
+875 QVSSN
-880 TIATA
+880 TIASA

-905 VKSCPT
+905 VESCPA

-916 STANIYFPLTSF
+916 SNAVIYFPLTSF

-934 DANDSANGAGQHA
+934 DANHTSNGGGQHA

-961 ALELSLQRQLSHR
+961 ALELNLQRQMTHR

-992 NLSGG
+992 NLTGG
-997 DTPQDAHNYAHEMS
+997 DTPQNAHDYGHEMS
-1011 NSLQDVRHRFVANGS
+1011 NSYQDVRHRFVANGT

-1036 VMNNNSV
+1036 ILNNNSLA
-1043 GSRLIGNWKV
+1043 SKLIGNWKA

-1069 TNVSDTGGNS
+1069 TNNSDTGGNS

-1085 VGNGFA
+1085 LANGFT
-1091 GASTSPGSYVGVHA
+1091 GATTNRHDYVGA
-1105 TGFFLNPA
+1105 KSTGFFINPA
-1113 AFTAPTLGTYGS
+1113 AFSAPGLGQFGT
-1125 CRPRAYH
+1125 CKPRAYH
-1132 GPGLEDEDISLF
+1132 GPGEEDEDISVF
-1144 KLFPITEADKIEMR
+1144 KSFPINEANRIETR

-1166 HASFGNPAANIST
+1166 HPSFGNPAANIST

-1186 VTSTTAGPRIM
+1186 VTSTTFGPRVI

>member
-1 VQQDIWDTKSVF
+1 MHVAYLSQDGMET
-13 KFRLNSKEVG
+13 
-23 SMHALDFSTEGVWGT
+23 T
-38 RIKTAFIALAALL
+38 RIKQLCTAFAVLVLL
-51 ALTAIPASSQTDT
+51 ALAISAYAQTDT
-64 GTIVGIVQD
+64 GAIVGIVQD
-73 KSDARVAGATVN
+73 KGYARIPAATVD
-85 VTDTATSVTR
+85 VTDTATGVTR
-95 SYVTNGDGEYN
+95 SYVTSGQGEYQ
-106 ALQLIPGVYDVTVQ
+106 ALQLIPGVYSVTVK
-120 HSGFATVVRKGI
+120 HAGFEIEVRQNI
-132 TVNVQDRV
+132 TLNVQDRIE
-140 QVDFV
+140 VDFSL
-145 IGVSTVQQEVVVNE
+145 GVSADQQQVVVNE
-159 TAAELQTQSAEVA
+159 NTVELQTQSAEVN
-172 GVMPSQELNDLPL
+172 GVMPSQEVNDLPL
-185 NGRDYDQLVLTQPG
+185 NGRDYDSLVLTQPG
-199 IFRDNTVSN
+199 VFRDNTVSN

-258 VLQTRTYSTEFGTAA
+258 VLQTRTYSVEFGTAA

-279 STKSGTNQFHG
+279 STRSGTNQFHG

-310 NGIPRGQYDQN
+310 NGISRGQYNQN

-336 FFFVAFENLISH
+336 FFFASYENLLSN
-348 TQQTVQSIVPTTA
+348 TDLTEQAIVPTTA
-361 MQGGDFSAATNG
+361 MVQNGDFSAATNG
-373 SYMSKFNMAP
+373 SYMSKFNMAAV
-383 LVPSQA
+383 VPSQS
-389 GCITGNVIKPA
+389 GCITGNVVSKGCWDP
-400 CFDSVG
+400 VG
-406 SKLMALYP
+406 AKLMALYP
-414 APNIAPTNTFTG
+414 TPNIAPVNTFTG
-426 ANNYAYVGEVPN
+426 ANNYAYVGSVPN

-446 IDHTLNK
+446 IDHALNK

-460 YAFDWSNYSTP
+460 YAFEWANYETP

-484 GFPTNYILHDQ
+484 GFPTSYILHDQ
-495 SVALGWTDSL
+495 SVALGWTD
-505 TKNKVNTV
+505 TINHNTVNTA
-513 HFGYLRTYSHS
+513 HFGYLRTFSHS
-524 NPIGVQVGT
+524 NPIGVTVGQ
-533 SQASSLIGLQG
+533 SQAASLLGLQG
-544 VPQTPWSFGIPPFEE
+544 VPQNPWAFGIPPFQE
-559 SGFTSIGGSYYRPQ
+559 SGLTSIGGSYYRPQ

-579 YQLMESLYWIKGL
+579 YQMLESLYWMKGA
-592 HSMQF
+592 HSLQF

-609 DIEAPQGIVY
+609 DIQSPQGIIY
-619 NSGIYTNTNG
+619 NSGIYSSANG
-629 FSGGD
+629 FSGAD
-634 LLLGDVSQLILEAP
+634 ILLGDASQLILSEP
-648 AEINNYIRGNSFYA
+648 IEINNYIRGNSFYA
-662 QDTWRATG
+662 QDTWRTTSK
-670 NLTVNYGLR
+670 LTVNYGLR

-712 PANGGTIVTATSG
+712 PANGGTIVQATSSG
-725 SGWSGDTRM
+725 GWSGDTQM
-734 QADHDAFA
+734 QTDHTGFA
-742 PRVGIAYHV
+742 PRIGISYHLS
-751 INPLVIRAG
+751 NPLVVRAG

-780 PPYLGVWQIA
+780 PPYLGSWQIA
-790 QTAGSTTPV
+790 QQNGSTTPV
-799 FQMDAAS
+799 FQMDSAS
-806 GMNSAPYLSP
+806 GMNSAAYLSS
-816 TGISDLLVPG
+816 TSIKDLLSPG
-826 PAVTCITGTLVNGVC
+826 PNVTCVTGTLSGGVC
-841 VNGVAGGLP
+841 VGGVAGGLP

-855 AQGANNRTSYIEQT
+855 AQGVNNRTSYIQQT

-875 QVSRD
+875 QLSGN
-880 TIATA
+880 TILSA

-905 VKSCPT
+905 IKSCPT

-934 DANDSANGAGQHA
+934 DVNDTANGAGQHA

-956 NTDYD
+956 NTDYN
-961 ALELSLQRQLSHR
+961 ALELNLQRQMSHR

-986 MADFVD
+986 MGDFVD
-992 NLSGG
+992 NLTGG
-997 DTPQDAHNYAHEMS
+997 DTPQNAHDYAHEMS
-1011 NSLQDVRHRFVANGS
+1011 NSAQDVRQRFTANGA
-1026 YDLPI
+1026 YQLPI

-1036 VMNNNSV
+1036 VMNNNSLA
-1043 GSRLIGNWKV
+1043 SRLLGNWQA

-1060 TGEPFNVTA
+1060 GGQPFNVTA

-1085 VGNGFA
+1085 VGDPW
-1091 GASTSPGSYVGVHA
+1091 ASASKSPSNYVGTHA
-1105 TGFFLNPA
+1105 TGFFINPA
-1113 AFTAPTLGTYGS
+1113 AFSAPTLGTFGS
-1125 CRPRAYH
+1125 CRPRMYY
-1132 GPGLEDEDISLF
+1132 GPGLDDEDLSLF
-1144 KLFPITEADKIEMR
+1144 KQFPLREAEKIELR
-1158 FEFFDAFN
+1158 FEAFDAFN
-1166 HASFGNPAANIST
+1166 HPSFGNPAANIST

-1186 VTSTTAGPRIM
+1186 VTSTTAGPRII
-1197 QIAIKYY
+1197 QIAAKFY